1 MCVCGVCVQNSIFQ
15 VRKPRLDE
23 DGQPTGWKMGKDLN
37 VAWCLTAL
45 PAATAPLKER
55 RRQSTPAEGQ
65 VGVPQLLGAETAPY
79 HMGLLKIRQSL
90 GMDSEG
96 PDRST
101 ALCPS
106 HHCPGPLCP

>member
-1 MCVCGVCVQNSIFQ
+1 MCVWGVCNSIFQ

-23 DGQPTGWKMGKDLN
+23 DAQPTGWKMGKGFEC
-37 VAWCLTAL
+37 CLVPTAL

-65 VGVPQLLGAETAPY
+65 VGVPQLLWEQKLLLITW
-79 HMGLLKIRQSL
+79 GLLKIRQSL

>member
-1 MCVCGVCVQNSIFQ
+1 M
-15 VRKPRLDE
+15 
-23 DGQPTGWKMGKDLN
+23 
-37 VAWCLTAL
+37 L
-45 PAATAPLKER
+45 PGAYSPASSHSSSEGEKKTE
-55 RRQSTPAEGQ
+55 STPAEGQ
-65 VGVPQLLGAETAPY
+65 VGVPQLLWEQKLLLITW
-79 HMGLLKIRQSL
+79 GLLKIRQSL